1 MEKYP
6 AVLDTGKRVK
16 IMKLGVRIGSKLN
29 PKGKIMHKSSC
40 FKIACLVRGWDLS
53 VSGALSR
60 DRNSRRGFTLV
71 ELLVVIAVIAILI
84 ALLLPAVQA
93 AREAARRIQCSNNLK
108 QIGVAL
114 HSFHSAQK
122 EFPFGGSLY
131 MAMYSDSG
139 SSAFNWRTSIAPFL
153 ELQQVHDEITANVR
167 SLELAPGVESIAW
180 KRSLAN
186 LAVQGGVF
194 KTFQCPSD
202 PLSSKVHL
210 VQEPWHGILV
220 RDVTGKKYNEAGT
233 SNYYGSAGPATCR
246 GPGFMAMSPCG
257 LCGNNISCPCVLSRV
272 DGVYGSH
279 PEFCVG
285 FFCLR
290 TPGIK
295 AKDVTDGVSN
305 TIAVGEQKLYPSA
318 VDAGHPTR
326 YPTPT
331 GIASGPF
338 FSWMSPFSLLSTV
351 RGINTVDLDD
361 IDWNSYYFQGF
372 GSYHP
377 GGANFL
383 FADGSVHFVQETIDL
398 WTFGR
403 LGHRSDGEVVGNNY

>member
-1 MEKYP
+1 
-6 AVLDTGKRVK
+6 
-16 IMKLGVRIGSKLN
+16 
-29 PKGKIMHKSSC
+29 MHRLSC
-40 FKIACLVRGWDLS
+40 FKIACPVRGWDLS
-53 VSGALSR
+53 VPGALSR

-71 ELLVVIAVIAILI
+71 ELLVVIAIIAILI

-139 SSAFNWRTSIAPFL
+139 SNAFNWRTSIAPFL
-153 ELQQVHDEITANVR
+153 ELQQVYDEITAKV
-167 SLELAPGVESIAW
+167 SPLELEPGVESITW
-180 KRSLAN
+180 KRSIAN
-186 LAVQGGVF
+186 LAVQGVVF

-202 PLSSKVHL
+202 PLSSRIHL
-210 VQEPWHGILV
+210 VEEPWHGVLAS
-220 RDVTGKKYNEAGT
+220 DVTGKQYHKSGT

-246 GPGFMAMSPCG
+246 GPGFMQTSPCG
-257 LCGNNISCPCVLSRV
+257 LCGDNVSCPCVINSA
-272 DGVYGSH
+272 DGVFGNRA
-279 PEFCVG
+279 EFCVG
-285 FFCLR
+285 LFCLR
-290 TPGIK
+290 SPGIK
-295 AKDVTDGVSN
+295 ASGVTDGLSN
-305 TIAVGEQKLYPSA
+305 TLAVGEQILYPPGTSSFA
-318 VDAGHPTR
+318 NS
-326 YPTPT
+326 TPT
-331 GIASGPF
+331 GLSAGPF
-338 FSWMSPFSLLSTV
+338 FAWMSPFSLLSTV

-361 IDWNSYYFQGF
+361 VAWNSYYFQGF
-372 GSYHP
+372 GSYHS

-398 WTFGR
+398 WTFGW